1 MAHTWGPVTNPVEHD
16 VKPIASHAEGSVTTP
31 SPTSHTR
38 GEITDNEN
46 YDASDGRHSKS
57 DHGGWPSIDSNSGPV
72 SHNDLGESQGKFKD
86 GPGKWRQ
93 T

>member
-1 MAHTWGPVTNPVEHD
+1 MARSWGPVEKPVEHD
-16 VKPIASHAEGSVTTP
+16 VKGIAADAEGSVTTP

-38 GEITDNEN
+38 GPITGNEN
-46 YDASDGRHSKS
+46 YNATDGRHSKS
-57 DHGGWPSIDSNSGPV
+57 DHGGWPSIDGNSGCDV
-72 SHNDLGESQGKFKD
+72 GEDGQAHSKFED